1 MRLITW
7 NVQWGKGCDGIV
19 DPRRIAHDVAAMGG
33 ADILCFQEMSCR
45 FDELDGGVDQ
55 DRIFAELFPYHRSIF
70 RPAVERHEGD
80 VVRRFGN
87 MTFSRFPV
95 RQVSN
100 HLLPWPAA
108 SSVKSMRRHALEVV
122 IETPLGPVRVTN
134 THLEFHS
141 DEQRRAQVER
151 LVALQDE
158 AVRGEKP
165 VKSSAREPYAASS
178 LVQSA
183 ILCGDF
189 NLEPD
194 DPLYN
199 SLDQPERGDAF
210 YRDVWRLAH
219 PGEPHAPTCG
229 IFDADQWPKGP
240 NCRDFVFVSGDLG
253 RRIARVTV
261 DDQTSSS
268 DHQPVLVAFRIPS

>member
-7 NVQWGKGCDGIV
+7 NVQRVKGCDGIV

-33 ADILCFQEMSCR
+33 ADILCFQEISCR

-70 RPAVERHEGD
+70 RPAVEQQEGD

-87 MTFSRFPV
+87 MTLSRFPV

-100 HLLPWPAA
+100 HPLPWPAA
-108 SSVKSMRRHALEVV
+108 SSVKSMRRQALEVV

-141 DEQRRAQVER
+141 EEQRRAQVER
-151 LVALQDE
+151 LMALQDE

-165 VKSSAREPYAASS
+165 VRSSAREPYAASA

-194 DPLYN
+194 DPLYAA
-199 SLDQPERGDAF
+199 LDQAEGGDAF
-210 YRDVWRLAH
+210 YRDAWRLAH

-229 IFDADQWPKGP
+229 IFDAEQWPEGP
-240 NCRDFVFVSGDLG
+240 HCRDFVFVSGDLG

-261 DDQTSSS
+261 NDRTSSS
-268 DHQPVLVAFRIPS
+268 DHQPVLVEFRISS

>member
-7 NVQWGKGCDGIV
+7 NVQWSKGCDGIV

-33 ADILCFQEMSCR
+33 ADILCFQEISCR

-70 RPAVERHEGD
+70 RPAVERHERD

-158 AVRGEKP
+158 AARGERP

-240 NCRDFVFVSGDLG
+240 NCRDFVFVSGDFG

-268 DHQPVLVAFRIPS
+268 DHQPVLVEFRIPS

>member
-158 AVRGEKP
+158 AARGEKP

>member
-7 NVQWGKGCDGIV
+7 NVQWGKGCDHIV
-19 DPRRIAHDVAAMGG
+19 DPRRIARDVAAMGG
-33 ADILCFQEMSCR
+33 ADILCFQEISCR

-70 RPAVERHEGD
+70 CPAVERHEDG
-80 VVRRFGN
+80 VIRRFGN

-95 RQVSN
+95 RDVSN

-151 LVALQDE
+151 LIALQDE
-158 AVRGEKP
+158 AARGAQPLKP
-165 VKSSAREPYAASS
+165 SALEPYAAGA

-194 DPLYN
+194 DPLY
-199 SLDQPERGDAF
+199 SLLDRQGPEDAF
-210 YRDVWRLAH
+210 YRDAWRLAH
-219 PGEPHAPTCG
+219 PRDLHVPTCG
-229 IFDADQWPKGP
+229 IFDAEQWPMGP

-253 RRIARVTV
+253 RRVTRVTV
-261 DDQTSSS
+261 NDQTSSS
-268 DHQPVLVAFRIPS
+268 DHQPVLVEFRASS